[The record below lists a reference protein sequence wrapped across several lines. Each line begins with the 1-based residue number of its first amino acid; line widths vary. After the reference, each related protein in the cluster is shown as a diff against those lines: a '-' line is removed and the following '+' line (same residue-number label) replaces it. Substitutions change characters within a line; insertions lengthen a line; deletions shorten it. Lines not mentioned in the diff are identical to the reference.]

1 MVENIKPADLAPP
14 QMQPLTSSLNVHK
27 DEITPSIHSIT
38 APVLSMKSQLDT
50 SEAAQQDFLRY
61 EFKYIL
67 PKAMRDDLEKSLQSF
82 IQFDPFVARAVDHQY
97 LVRSLYFD
105 DPEFTNY
112 YDKEEGVKVRTKFR
126 LRTYDSI
133 PTANSKIFLEL
144 KGRYSQRVFKRRIGL
159 LRGEEQKFE
168 VGERQVAEKI
178 LRCVPAGSMHER
190 FEYELQRKKL
200 EPVLMIEYMRRPYIS
215 RYSVDFRLTFD
226 DHLSATKT
234 KSMFPEA
241 NTSKRMVLP
250 GYSVMEVK
258 FMHQI
263 PSWFHRILQ
272 NYELE
277 RVPIS
282 KICRGMETWRMVDN
296 PEA

>member
-1 MVENIKPADLAPP
+1 MFIKANINPA
-14 QMQPLTSSLNVHK
+14 VI
-27 DEITPSIHSIT
+27 ITPAIRKNNGGWLTQAMT
-38 APVLSMKSQLDT
+38 APAVSKKSQLDV
-50 SEAAQQDFLRY
+50 SGAAQQDFLRY

-67 PKAMRDDLEKSLQSF
+67 PRALRDDIEKSLQPF
-82 IQFDPFVARAVDHQY
+82 IQFDPFVSSVIDHQY

-105 DPEFTNY
+105 DPEFTSY
-112 YDKEEGVKVRTKFR
+112 YDKEEGVKIRAKFR
-126 LRTYDSI
+126 LRTYDDT
-133 PTANSKIFLEL
+133 PTVKSKVFLEL
-144 KGRYSQRVFKRRIGL
+144 KGRYNQRVFKRRIDL
-159 LRGEEQKFE
+159 LRGEEQEFE
-168 VGERQVAEKI
+168 VGEQQVAKKI

-190 FEYELQRKKL
+190 FEYELHRKQL
-200 EPVLMIEYMRRPYIS
+200 EPVLMVEYMRRPYFS
-215 RYSVDFRLTFD
+215 RYSEDFRLTFD

-234 KSMFPEA
+234 KSIFPEA
-241 NTSKRMVLP
+241 NASKRMILP

-282 KICRGMETWRMVDN
+282 KICRGMETWGMVDN